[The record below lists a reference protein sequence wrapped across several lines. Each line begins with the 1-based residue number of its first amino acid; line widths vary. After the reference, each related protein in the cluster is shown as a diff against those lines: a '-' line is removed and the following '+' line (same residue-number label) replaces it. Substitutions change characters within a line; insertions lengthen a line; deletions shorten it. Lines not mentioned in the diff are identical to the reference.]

1 MTPIVAID
9 PGRITGWA
17 ALDGAGDIHFG
28 HWILAPE
35 SASTGRKMNN
45 LSARLSELQSRFLP
59 EMWVCEEPFIRA
71 GVAITARPLIKYHGV
86 VEAHCD
92 RVGLPEPIGQDPIYS
107 KKAFGRPHGDKNE
120 IMRIATLMGYA
131 VQRHDEADALGH
143 LLWRHGV
150 MSQMS
155 LGLVKKRKRRA

>member
-9 PGRITGWA
+9 PGAWTGWA
-17 ALDGAGDIHFG
+17 ALDSAGCIHFG
-28 HWILAPE
+28 SWKLAPD
-35 SASTGRKMNN
+35 SATVGRRLNN

-71 GVAITARPLIKYHGV
+71 GVSITARPLIKYYGI

-92 RVGLPEPIGQDPIYS
+92 RVGLPEPIGQDPICS
-107 KKAFGRPHGDKNE
+107 KKAFGRPHGDKAE

-143 LLWRHGV
+143 LLWRQGV